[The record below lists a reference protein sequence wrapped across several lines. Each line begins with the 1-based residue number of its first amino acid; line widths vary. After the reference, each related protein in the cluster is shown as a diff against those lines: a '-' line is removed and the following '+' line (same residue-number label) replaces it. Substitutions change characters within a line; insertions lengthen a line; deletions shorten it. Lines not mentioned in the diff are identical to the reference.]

1 MKTSLKKWLYPILL
15 GLALA
20 GSSGCAWYISG
31 RCWVDET
38 RYVEAKRLY
47 NRTGS
52 IALTHSM
59 LKDEGWRR
67 CEINEVIY
75 RLKKEYN
82 LE

>member
-1 MKTSLKKWLYPILL
+1 MSWKKWFVAILL
-15 GLALA
+15 SLAVF
-20 GSSGCAWYISG
+20 GSTGCSWYISG
-31 RCWVDET
+31 RCWVDEN
-38 RYVEAKRLY
+38 RYTEAKRLY

-59 LKDEGWRR
+59 LEDEGWRR
-67 CEINEVIY
+67 CEINEVVY